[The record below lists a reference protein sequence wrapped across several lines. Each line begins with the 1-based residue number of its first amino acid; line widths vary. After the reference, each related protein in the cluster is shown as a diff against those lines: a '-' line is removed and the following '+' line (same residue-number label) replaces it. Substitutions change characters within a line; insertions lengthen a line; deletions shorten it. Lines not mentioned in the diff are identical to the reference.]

1 MLEKVATH
9 SGITRQHESSASATP
24 NTPGRLISN
33 RVFVGN
39 IPPNLVERDLIMLF
53 NRFGKIRDVKIIPEH
68 ARNKSYGF
76 VTFFSEADAR
86 RAIQASVQNDSVMWG
101 DRKLNVAPA
110 VKRANS
116 NNHNPLPAN
125 SNSYYQTPNRLA
137 HNPFYATSVP
147 VPNVNTM
154 YTTNTGVVSPTD
166 QSQSVDH
173 MQVDASNNAMY
184 QTAVICRLPHQY
196 AMAQCHQYSSSSS
209 GHYFVSP
216 GFQPYV
222 QPGSPIPAGHQASH
236 YASYASITSMPL
248 TPPCSSAS
256 RENSAGTDGQSDVCA
271 DSSGGD
277 SGSQGGVAGGE
288 KNAAEVLP
296 NDSSNENSHQS
307 AGPNNDSPY
316 PLHTTIMC
324 CPHHSC
330 MLSPISPIQHMPN
343 QAVAAAGLAR
353 SCLSLHGH
361 PASNCPY
368 PPNSPLMYSSPMV
381 YNPARRSSSARLQR
395 WNSLDANLTGLSHG
409 HHQHQSPNGYWGN
422 ESAWSRPSLLDDS
435 YGSETGLYQGPRG
448 FDRPLRPAFS
458 CQSHHGGMFSPFCR
472 SYEYNIWGQG
482 HAPNSGSL
490 DYVDQSGNPNTTAAS
505 QMSMSAQSHSS
516 LALNLNESGTEQLQQ
531 HPKK

>member
-1 MLEKVATH
+1 MCFLLCEMTCPSTIHLESPTIVHPSTSLKSLWHLHLFVNV
-9 SGITRQHESSASATP
+9 S
-24 NTPGRLISN
+24 LISVHH
-33 RVFVGN
+33 RHPLLHFY
-39 IPPNLVERDLIMLF
+39 
-53 NRFGKIRDVKIIPEH
+53 
-68 ARNKSYGF
+68 SQ
-76 VTFFSEADAR
+76 TFF
-86 RAIQASVQNDSVMWG
+86 N
-101 DRKLNVAPA
+101 LCNVFILA
-110 VKRANS
+110 VYVGTFS
-116 NNHNPLPAN
+116 SQFVLIPCC
-125 SNSYYQTPNRLA
+125 
-137 HNPFYATSVP
+137 
-147 VPNVNTM
+147 
-154 YTTNTGVVSPTD
+154 TTWPMLGECIF
-166 QSQSVDH
+166 
-173 MQVDASNNAMY
+173 A
-184 QTAVICRLPHQY
+184 AV
-196 AMAQCHQYSSSSS
+196 
-209 GHYFVSP
+209 
-216 GFQPYV
+216 
-222 QPGSPIPAGHQASH
+222 
-236 YASYASITSMPL
+236 
-248 TPPCSSAS
+248 
-256 RENSAGTDGQSDVCA
+256 
-271 DSSGGD
+271 
-277 SGSQGGVAGGE
+277 SQGGVAGGE